1 MAKAKSVTPIIGI
14 GRSLETR
21 LTVQKSNPLF
31 GLWRSELTLAEF
43 KIIDTYLSRIDIE
56 SSCSDSPSQTLKQI
70 TM

>member
-43 KIIDTYLSRIDIE
+43 KIIDTYLSLSLIHI
-56 SSCSDSPSQTLKQI
+56 
-70 TM
+70 